1 MTLGPMTLKQL
12 EDQYRSITL
21 ENSGEFISAIKSA
34 TASRDISS
42 LSLIAVLN
50 RIIREFIPEG
60 KRLCDMVGSL
70 SEQEEAS
77 IIVHGKIMA
86 AQMHILLNTR
96 SYKDLSETMLR
107 FLEFAAFLSRS
118 QYDLAAVAVRCLTK
132 GCTSLG
138 FSWENAKSALSLDLI
153 AYQIASKAEFNG
165 PELDTMTFNGKGYIT
180 LKDGKLRIASS
191 FVGENGAP
199 AYHLCDGAV
208 EILTRNTR
216 DERLKASEQND
227 AVKLASFADY
237 FIDTQAESGR
247 SAGHNTKG
255 ALKFGDAVTLKIT
268 EFGEDGDG
276 YTVIKAMPLDSQ
288 DSPVGCIAS
297 EELIKGAFTED
308 LVPYIFDGDCF
319 PGAKVVELG
328 DNLQFSIKDSY
339 HKFSKNLAG
348 EDFRNNIVF
357 EAKAVDVREDI
368 GRINWM
374 TARGYMGISLMMEGV
389 KVGDIAVLTI
399 QNIQTR
405 NADMYINVTPPKYGY
420 DEVHYRFEE
429 ESVLASYVMDTATA
443 LRDIRAKEE
452 LRKSEDEPRREVI
465 RSLSRIFLNSLS
477 GRSSIDRYKRI
488 LAASFLANSVSD
500 SDDYNTARCHAMY
513 LERLLAFAQ
522 GDSVKR
528 LPDTEGWTKEQRDII
543 VSISQFST
551 PGNIREL
558 SAIAQDGS
566 AGSVAGKA
574 ASLVLALGISERF
587 EDEIKANRDEV
598 RRKICELT
606 GVSDHF
612 RLVDELVLGK
622 YGTGEGHHLEFK
634 SSYVM
639 RNDGKG
645 PDLDYQGRGQ
655 VFEAVCGFLNS
666 DGGTLYLGVN
676 DKTGDPIISDEYG
689 LNGDM
694 KWFADNFSTVSLIK
708 SRQLGHPIAK
718 PDSLDHYVLFLNS
731 EKELYFKKSIA
742 DTIIIEPTPDE
753 DAIRFTVPA
762 CRYEIAYL
770 YDDAAHTTGQAFT
783 RDGNR
788 TIPMSRVAMERRL
801 MEQKQLSKEVGFIV
815 TLQQA
820 CDQKRKVILRAYHS
834 GNSGEVSDRLVVPIN
849 LVYNDENVL
858 CYDLDSH
865 SEKLFRLARITSIDT
880 DVPNPDYPH
889 DFKPRPADVFRWIRQ
904 DEYYHI
910 KLKMEVGARNYLL
923 EEYSNAKNLSE
934 EELYQAED
942 GMWILDTH
950 LHGLGAVRRFYL
962 GLADKIEILD
972 TEDSEKLKEDI
983 RKYMEDY
990 LAGC

>member
-1 MTLGPMTLKQL
+1 MTLNQL
-12 EDQYRSITL
+12 EEQYHSITL
-21 ENSGEFISAIKSA
+21 ENSGDFISAIKS
-34 TASRDISS
+34 TSISKDISS
-42 LSLIAVLN
+42 LNLIAFLN
-50 RIIREFIPEG
+50 KIIREFIPEG
-60 KRLCDMVGSL
+60 KRLCDMVDSL
-70 SEQEEAS
+70 SEQEEAF
-77 IIVHGKIMA
+77 IIIHGKIMA
-86 AQMHILLNTR
+86 AQMHILLETR
-96 SYKDLSETMLR
+96 SYKDLSETMLQ
-107 FLEFAAFLSRS
+107 FLEFATFLSSS
-118 QYDLAAVAVRCLTK
+118 QHDLAAIAVRCLTK

-138 FSWENAKSALSLDLI
+138 FSWDNAKSALSLDLI
-153 AYQIASKAEFNG
+153 AYQIASKSEFKG
-165 PELDTMTFNGKGYIT
+165 PELEPLTYNGKGTIT
-180 LKDGKLRIASS
+180 IKDGKLRIASS
-191 FVGENGAP
+191 IAGETGALAFPLCNGT
-199 AYHLCDGAV
+199 V

-216 DERLKASEQND
+216 DERLKVSEQND
-227 AVKLASFADY
+227 AVKLAAFADY
-237 FIDTQAESGR
+237 FIKTQAESGKNV
-247 SAGHNTKG
+247 GLNTKA
-255 ALKFGDAVTLKIT
+255 ALKVGDSVTLKIT
-268 EFGEDGDG
+268 DFSEDEDG
-276 YTVIKAMPLDSQ
+276 YPVIKAMPLDTQ
-288 DSPVGCIAS
+288 DSPIGYIAS

-328 DNLQFSIKDSY
+328 DNIKFSIKDSY
-339 HKFSKNLAG
+339 YKFAKNLAG

-374 TARGYMGISLMMEGV
+374 TARGYMGISLRIEGI
-389 KVGDIAVLTI
+389 KVGDIAVLTV

-405 NADMYINVTPPKYGY
+405 NADMYINVSPPRYGY

-429 ESVLASYVMDTATA
+429 ESVLTSYVMDTSTA
-443 LRDIRAKEE
+443 LSDIRAKEN
-452 LRKSEDEPRREVI
+452 LRKSEDEPKREVI

-477 GRSSIDRYKRI
+477 GRSSLDKYKRI
-488 LAASFLANSVSD
+488 LAATFLANSVCD
-500 SDDYNTARCHAMY
+500 SDDYITARRYGAY

-522 GDSVKR
+522 GDAVKR
-528 LPDTEGWTKEQRDII
+528 LSEGGGWSKEQQDTIL
-543 VSISQFST
+543 SISQFSS
-551 PGNIREL
+551 PGNIKEL
-558 SAIAQDGS
+558 SVIAQDGS
-566 AGSVAGKA
+566 ADSVAGKV
-574 ASLVLALGISERF
+574 ASLILALGISEKF
-587 EDEIKANRDEV
+587 EDEIKASRDDV
-598 RRKICELT
+598 RKKICELT

-612 RLVDELVLGK
+612 RLLDEVVLGK

-694 KWFADNFSTVSLIK
+694 KWFADNFSTVSSIK
-708 SRQLGHPIAK
+708 SRQLCHFIVK
-718 PDSLDHYVLFLNS
+718 PDNLDHYVLFLNS

-742 DTIIIEPTPDE
+742 DMIIIEPTPDE
-753 DAIRFTVPA
+753 DAIKFTVPA

-770 YDDAAHTTGQAFT
+770 YDDETHTTGQAFT

-820 CDQKRKVILRAYHS
+820 CDQKRKVILRGYHS
-834 GNSGEVSDRLVVPIN
+834 GNSGEVRDRLVVPIN
-849 LVYNDENVL
+849 LFYNDENVL
-858 CYDLDSH
+858 CYDLELH
-865 SEKLFRLARITSIDT
+865 SEKQFRLARITSIDT

-889 DFKPRPADVFRWIRQ
+889 DFKPKQADVFRWIH
-904 DEYYHI
+904 EETYHI

-923 EEYSNAKNLSE
+923 EEYSNAKNLPAT
-934 EELYQAED
+934 ELYPTED

-972 TEDSEKLKEDI
+972 TEDSDKLKEDI
-983 RKYMEDY
+983 RKYKEEY
-990 LAGC
+990 LAD